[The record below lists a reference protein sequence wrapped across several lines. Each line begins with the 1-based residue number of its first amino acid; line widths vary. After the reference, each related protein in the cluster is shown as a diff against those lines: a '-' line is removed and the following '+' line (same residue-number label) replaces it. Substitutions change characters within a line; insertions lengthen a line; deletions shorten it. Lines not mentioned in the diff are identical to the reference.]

1 MEPVK
6 YNPNRKFMYDMGRA
20 VAAILV
26 LILLGIAPV
35 VVIAVWRALL

>member
-1 MEPVK
+1 MDK
-6 YNPNRKFMYDMGRA
+6 KFVDDMKKA
-20 VAAILV
+20 IAAIFV